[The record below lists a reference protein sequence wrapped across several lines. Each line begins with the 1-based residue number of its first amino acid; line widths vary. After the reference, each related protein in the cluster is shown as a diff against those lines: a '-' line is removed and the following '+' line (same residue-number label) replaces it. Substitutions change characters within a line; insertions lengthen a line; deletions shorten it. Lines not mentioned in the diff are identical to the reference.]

1 MLPFNN
7 RLVKKRDFAKVQ
19 RMGRFF
25 NSDQISLKVLEN
37 GLNEARIGIIVGK
50 KFSLKAVERNNLKRR
65 LREIARQKIGQIKKG
80 WDVVI
85 MAKESQNKIKTSET
99 LEVSLEKMLKEAS
112 LINYLPISR

>member
-7 RLVKKRDFAKVQ
+7 RLFKKRDFAKVQ

-25 NSDQISLKVLEN
+25 NSDKISIKVLEN

-50 KFSLKAVERNNLKRR
+50 KFSVKAVERNSMKRR
-65 LREIARQKIGQIKKG
+65 LREIARQKIKQIKKG

-85 MAKESQNKIKTSET
+85 MAKESQNKVKTSET
-99 LEVSLEKMLKEAS
+99 IEVALDKMLKEAEI
-112 LINYLPISR
+112 IN

>member
-7 RLVKKRDFAKVQ
+7 RLFKKRDFTKVQ

-25 NSDQISLKVLEN
+25 NSDQISLKILEN

-50 KFSLKAVERNNLKRR
+50 KFSVKAVERNSMKRR
-65 LREIARQKIGQIKKG
+65 LREIARQTIKQITKG

-85 MAKESQNKIKTSET
+85 MAKESQNNVKTGET
-99 LEVSLEKMLKEAS
+99 LEVSLVKMLKEAD
-112 LINYLPISR
+112 LIN